1 MIFNCVFQV
10 RLITKLNEKIMEVVL
25 SILGNCCTDE
35 QACIEV
41 RISQKPKQGFLKITY
56 FPTFNL
62 IYIPF

>member
-41 RISQKPKQGFLKITY
+41 RNLEKPKKGF
-56 FPTFNL
+56 
-62 IYIPF
+62 